1 MTAFT
6 DLSDLINNMTGGGS
20 AQPQHPIFWLDNRVG
35 AAAATA
41 TIAGRMH
48 SLWTYNK
55 SNGANGSAPTTVAA
69 PTSATTGAIPFTNAG
84 GGRELHF
91 MGWEGALSQQEVLIL
106 YDRLLQIGGLSGTTA
121 SPTAQTVG
129 GTLTRNTGGEGNQI
143 WVEIYGQIGT
153 TATTLTASYTNTAGT
168 SGRTTQAVAIG
179 GTNNREVTRVIPLP
193 LQSGDTGV
201 QAVASVT
208 LAATTGTAG
217 DFGVVIAR
225 PIAFANNEN
234 AGSQFIRDF
243 IAGMPASGVIPADAC
258 LALAVLSAGTSAP
271 QGFVG
276 LHLLER

>member
-6 DLSDLINNMTGGGS
+6 DLSNLVNNMTGGGS
-20 AQPQHPIFWLDNRVG
+20 AQPQHPFFWVDNRVG

-55 SNGANGSAPTTVAA
+55 SNGATGAVPTTVAA
-69 PTSATTGAIPFTNAG
+69 PTSATTGAIPFTNPG

-91 MGWEGALSQQEVLIL
+91 MGWEGALSQQEVVIL
-106 YDRLLQIGGLSGTTA
+106 YDRLLHIGGLSGTST
-121 SPTAQTVG
+121 SAQTVA
-129 GTLTRNTGGEGNQI
+129 GTLTRNTGGEANQI
-143 WVEIYGQIGT
+143 WIEINGQIGT
-153 TATTLTASYTNTAGT
+153 TATTITASYTNQAGT

-179 GTNNREVTRVIPLP
+179 GTNNREVTRIIPLT

-234 AGSQFIRDF
+234 AGSSFIRDY
-243 IAGMPASGVIPADAC
+243 IAGMPASSVIPADAC
-258 LALAVLSAGTSAP
+258 LALAIMSGSTTAP
-271 QGFVG
+271 QGMVG

>member
-6 DLSDLINNMTGGGS
+6 DLSNLVNNMTGGGS
-20 AQPQHPIFWLDNRVG
+20 AQPQHPFFWVDNRVG

-55 SNGANGSAPTTVAA
+55 SNGATGAVPTTVAA
-69 PTSATTGAIPFTNAG
+69 PTSATTGAIPFTNPG

-91 MGWEGALSQQEVLIL
+91 MGWEGALSQQEVVIL
-106 YDRLLQIGGLSGTTA
+106 YDRLLHIGGLSGTST
-121 SPTAQTVG
+121 SAQTVA
-129 GTLTRNTGGEGNQI
+129 GTLTRNTGGEANQI
-143 WVEIYGQIGT
+143 WIEINGQIGT
-153 TATTLTASYTNTAGT
+153 TATTITASYTNQAGT

-179 GTNNREVTRVIPLP
+179 GTNNREVTRIIPLT

-234 AGSQFIRDF
+234 AGSSFIRDY
-243 IAGMPASGVIPADAC
+243 IAGMPASSVIPADAC
-258 LALAVLSAGTSAP
+258 LALAIMSGSTAAP
-271 QGFVG
+271 QGMVG